1 MAKND
6 YSNFWM
12 FRMSIVTI
20 TFKSGE
26 QRNNQQL
33 PATSIVVFLLLVR
46 RAGNSDQLISE
57 NNILYYNITSRFSKR
72 F

>member
-26 QRNNQQL
+26 QRNN
-33 PATSIVVFLLLVR
+33 
-46 RAGNSDQLISE
+46 
-57 NNILYYNITSRFSKR
+57 
-72 F
+72 